1 MAIPQKKR
9 RAPNF
14 VRGILVPKHAGYLEI
29 PSMNGVYDENPFQ
42 DSSAHSPLTGPPPS
56 WLQNDPPPTLASTQS
71 SSQSSVG
78 GGVEALGQA
87 GVDPEVPRMIL
98 YSRVLNLILSI
109 CMIVASLLSLLTTDN
124 ATTGVLACYVV
135 VFSCLLCCF
144 ETHMKLISK
153 MIALNFGF
161 MYSAKSRCVFMVFV
175 GTILFSFSLFGKI
188 VGCLMLGNAGFNVFV
203 LFKYKGYEEAQRVA
217 AQAEIQD
224 FLSSH
229 SPAFRDQFNLVKAG
243 SAFVWQNPGVVS
255 AIASTAT
262 APTSRGGVGSANV

>member
-1 MAIPQKKR
+1 
-9 RAPNF
+9 
-14 VRGILVPKHAGYLEI
+14 
-29 PSMNGVYDENPFQ
+29 MNGVYDENPFQ
-42 DSSAHSPLTGPPPS
+42 DSSAHSPLTGPPPV
-56 WLQNDPPPTLASTQS
+56 WLQNDPLPSMATTQS
-71 SSQSSVG
+71 SSQSSIG
-78 GGVEALGQA
+78 NGADAMGQA
-87 GVDPEVPRMIL
+87 GVVDPEVPRMIL

-109 CMIVASLLSLLTTDN
+109 CMIVASMLSLLTTDN

-161 MYSAKSRCVFMVFV
+161 MYSAKSRCVFMIFV

-243 SAFVWQNPGVVS
+243 SAFVWQNPVVS
-255 AIASTAT
+255 ALANTTT
-262 APTSRGGVGSANV
+262 APTSGVGAANVSRNGDDSTDRAFVVVKTF